1 MDEMFKLFDN
11 EPLITDNAFHHVAN
25 RNYTNQ
31 LSTFE
36 GTRSAAI
43 LDYNGCQTSSVAG
56 SILTVASS
64 TEAPRG
70 EWRLTSGNRP
80 ARFRPSSLAICGG

>member
-36 GTRSAAI
+36 DRKMAHEHEP
-43 LDYNGCQTSSVAG
+43 
-56 SILTVASS
+56 S
-64 TEAPRG
+64 TCYVG
-70 EWRLTSGNRP
+70 LV
-80 ARFRPSSLAICGG
+80 